1 MDSVKCMVNISCRES
16 LRPLL
21 RFPRCRLNRYFL
33 LLLLCFIVLPLS
45 LVTANDNKLTFLG
58 KEENKHQNSENANI
72 FFTEG
77 EGKSS
82 VSLSQD
88 TSFNLR
94 GYKGSEEN
102 LHWQILNVEEWVS
115 YGDTTTTKVE
125 GPEHVDGDISL
136 LSSSSLL
143 NTIDELPLAHEIVEP
158 PAFTTMQAGSSNTC
172 KLRLSVYIAPAQFA
186 SISGQIFWTL
196 YTPFGPTA
204 TFPGALREFVRG
216 MTYSVQVTLN
226 DCYGELIAV
235 RGDLRKTSV
244 ELLIGNIKVDV
255 LYPYQ
260 KNYRTETPDNI
271 SLIPPYPTTVALQE
285 YTK

>member
-1 MDSVKCMVNISCRES
+1 MGCVDFMVNTSCRES
-16 LRPLL
+16 IRSLP
-21 RFPRCRLNRYFL
+21 RFPRRRLNRYFPL
-33 LLLLCFIVLPLS
+33 LLLFLILS
-45 LVTANDNKLTFLG
+45 LVTANDKKLPFLD
-58 KEENKHQNSENANI
+58 KEENKNQKSENVDI
-72 FFTEG
+72 VFTEG
-77 EGKSS
+77 QGKIHDSS
-82 VSLSQD
+82 SQG
-88 TSFNLR
+88 TSVNLR
-94 GYKGSEEN
+94 GYERSKED
-102 LHWQILNVEEWVS
+102 LHWQVLDIEEWVS

-125 GPEHVDGDISL
+125 GPEHVDSDVSL

-143 NTIDELPLAHEIVEP
+143 NTIDALSSTHEMVEP
-158 PAFTTMQAGSSNTC
+158 PALTTMQAGSSNTC

-186 SISGQIFWTL
+186 SISGQIYWTL

-226 DCYGELIAV
+226 ECYGELIAV

-260 KNYRTETPDNI
+260 KSYRTETPDNI

-285 YTK
+285 YAK